1 MTKRDL
7 VMRISKETGMIQKD
21 VATVLQK
28 SLDYIIESLARGENV
43 EFRNFGVFEVQER
56 KSRIGRNPNKP
67 DNVVI
72 IPNRKVVK
80 FKNGA
85 CNESQNH
92 VTDAD
97 HTAELICAQPYTI
110 WKRHAACGI
119 FIRKTCQRAGLF
131 STLGANPRN
140 CSDFSH
146 TMPAVESL
154 ELLKRKG
161 GEEIVGQIY
170 AFKDKS
176 DRELALRPEMTP
188 TWPA

>member
-28 SLDYIIESLARGENV
+28 TLDYIIESLARGENV

-80 FKNGA
+80 FKMGRVMKA
-85 CNESQNH
+85 KI
-92 VTDAD
+92 T
-97 HTAELICAQPYTI
+97 
-110 WKRHAACGI
+110 
-119 FIRKTCQRAGLF
+119 
-131 STLGANPRN
+131 
-140 CSDFSH
+140 
-146 TMPAVESL
+146 
-154 ELLKRKG
+154 
-161 GEEIVGQIY
+161 
-170 AFKDKS
+170 
-176 DRELALRPEMTP
+176 
-188 TWPA
+188 